1 MFKNYLLLAIRNM
14 RKNKLHTFINVGGMT
29 VAFACSVFIL
39 LLVYRHFTYDNF
51 ELNKDKLYK
60 VYDYAIGP
68 NGEETAT
75 SMPYPLTPA
84 LKAENIGIEKATR
97 IFQRG
102 KLVRYKDKTI
112 DMSTTM
118 VDPDFLNMFT
128 FQVVKGNVTNPL
140 SDVSNTVITE
150 KTADKL
156 FDKEDPIGKNIEVR
170 LGADWYRLTVA
181 AVVKDPPANS
191 TIKFS
196 LLARTE
202 LNPDYPMMQNLWD
215 SRNHSVYVQLANN
228 TTEQQVETR
237 LRSFVKKYTPVDVAL
252 EKKSGYKEDKN
263 GDYSSLRLL
272 PFTQEHFN
280 SQIGSGGTV
289 SKAFLYTLLLI
300 SFVIILIASFN
311 FVNLNVGLSFTRTK
325 EMGIRKCLGAGKR
338 QVWLQVWGESF
349 MMVLISML
357 LAIAVVYLLIRNFNK
372 TFDNSMDAGMLF
384 SPAITG
390 ILILLVLAVSLI
402 ASGYP
407 SSIMAS
413 LKTVEILKGKISI
426 KKPGMLRNA
435 LIVTQ
440 FVIAIVLMCCTII
453 IFQQFNY
460 VRAAPLGYN
469 TTSIISIPIKDNIN
483 GKDIIDKMRTR
494 LASQSSVIAVSGSN
508 ANLGLGEDGSTSTSV
523 MCFTYGDKNICG
535 QVINGD
541 YDFLKALG
549 IKPVSGRDF
558 SADHPGD
565 TGTAVIATESYA
577 AQFGKNDIAGFSY
590 YPDSALPKITIV
602 GIIPDFK
609 LNSIKRQQKPLVISL
624 SSDKNLSYVWIKVI
638 TSNPTVT
645 MNMIKNVYST
655 VEPGVEFKGS
665 FVNENIDRLYRD
677 EQMMAKLF
685 SIAACIAIILSCMG
699 LFGMASIII
708 RQRVKEIGVRKV
720 LGATV
725 NGIVTLVSKE
735 FIKPVLIAILIAI
748 PIGWWIMSAWLQDF
762 AYRVNIHWWVFG
774 IAGFVA
780 ILISILTISF
790 QAIKAARA
798 NPVQSLRTE

>member
-1 MFKNYLLLAIRNM
+1 
-14 RKNKLHTFINVGGMT
+14 
-29 VAFACSVFIL
+29 
-39 LLVYRHFTYDNF
+39 
-51 ELNKDKLYK
+51 
-60 VYDYAIGP
+60 
-68 NGEETAT
+68 
-75 SMPYPLTPA
+75 
-84 LKAENIGIEKATR
+84 
-97 IFQRG
+97 
-102 KLVRYKDKTI
+102 
-112 DMSTTM
+112 
-118 VDPDFLNMFT
+118 
-128 FQVVKGNVTNPL
+128 
-140 SDVSNTVITE
+140 
-150 KTADKL
+150 
-156 FDKEDPIGKNIEVR
+156 
-170 LGADWYRLTVA
+170 
-181 AVVKDPPANS
+181 
-191 TIKFS
+191 
-196 LLARTE
+196 
-202 LNPDYPMMQNLWD
+202 
-215 SRNHSVYVQLANN
+215 
-228 TTEQQVETR
+228 
-237 LRSFVKKYTPVDVAL
+237 
-252 EKKSGYKEDKN
+252 
-263 GDYSSLRLL
+263 
-272 PFTQEHFN
+272 
-280 SQIGSGGTV
+280 
-289 SKAFLYTLLLI
+289 
-300 SFVIILIASFN
+300 
-311 FVNLNVGLSFTRTK
+311 
-325 EMGIRKCLGAGKR
+325 
-338 QVWLQVWGESF
+338 
-349 MMVLISML
+349 
-357 LAIAVVYLLIRNFNK
+357 
-372 TFDNSMDAGMLF
+372 
-384 SPAITG
+384 
-390 ILILLVLAVSLI
+390 
-402 ASGYP
+402 
-407 SSIMAS
+407 MAS

-549 IKPVSGRDF
+549 INPVSGRDF

-735 FIKPVLIAILIAI
+735 FIRPVLIAILIAI

>member
-128 FQVVKGNVTNPL
+128 FRVVKGNVTNPL